1 MTTVPR
7 GARAADLGRAAR
19 RVMAERPELVLTGL
33 LVALFIVTNLYGSG
47 KITGGQVTT
56 TLLTAAPLAILAAGQ
71 TLVMITAGID
81 LSVATTATA
90 AAYVMSERSSEGDL
104 QAVAVGL
111 ALGLVIGLINGIG
124 VGIFRVNPL
133 IMTLGMSGVTI
144 GGLAVYAQSTQ
155 GLPGVPSAIHTL
167 GSTTVL
173 GGYVPVSLFLW
184 LPRAVV
190 IVLGL
195 RSSGFGR
202 MLYAVGDNP
211 VACRL
216 AGIRVWQVQIAVY
229 AVCGLLAALAGL
241 LLAGVNN
248 AADLAL
254 ANDLLL
260 PCIAAVVIGGTSI
273 FGGTGGYIGSAVG
286 ALILTVLDNLLTL
299 ANATQAVR
307 QIIYGSII
315 LLLAWLYVRLS
326 EAA

>member
-1 MTTVPR
+1 MTTAPR
-7 GARAADLGRAAR
+7 GARLADLGRTAR
-19 RVMAERPELVLTGL
+19 QVMAERPELVLVGL
-33 LVALFIVTNLYGSG
+33 LVVLFLITNLYGTG
-47 KITGGQVTT
+47 EITGGQITT
-56 TLLTAAPLAILAAGQ
+56 TLLTAAPLGILAAGQ

-90 AAYVMSERSSEGDL
+90 AAYVMSERSSQGDL
-104 QAVAVGL
+104 QAVAFGL
-111 ALGLVIGLINGIG
+111 ALGLAIGLVNGIG
-124 VGIFRVNPL
+124 VGIFRVNAL
-133 IMTLGMSGVTI
+133 IMTLGMSGVTF

-155 GLPGVPSAIHTL
+155 GLPAVPTAIHDL
-167 GSTTVL
+167 GSSTVL

-184 LPRAVV
+184 LPLAVI

-211 VACRL
+211 IACRL
-216 AGIRVWQVQIAVY
+216 AGVRIWQVQIAVY
-229 AVCGLLAALAGL
+229 TLCGILSALAGI

-248 AADLAL
+248 AADLSL

-273 FGGTGGYIGSAVG
+273 FGGIGGYVGSAVG

-299 ANATQAVR
+299 TNASQAVR

-315 LLLAWLYVRLS
+315 LLLAWLYSRLS
-326 EAA
+326 EAG